1 MHPAAS
7 SGGWMDESYFKVV
20 KDPCEINSH
29 QHATSTSPPL
39 SSSSSFTAADPATAA
54 PVPVPATATAA
65 PVPVPATVTAGAGAG
80 AGRRCHRCRAEM
92 PSLPGGDAIV
102 AGRRCHRCRT
112 LTVLGRVG
120 DATHTVT
127 LHRSINSK
135 VRNQLGCLL
144 I

>member
-1 MHPAAS
+1 
-7 SGGWMDESYFKVV
+7 MDESYFKVV

-54 PVPVPATATAA
+54 TAADPATAA

-92 PSLPGGDAIV
+92 RSLPGGDAIV
-102 AGRRCHRCRT
+102 A
-112 LTVLGRVG
+112 
-120 DATHTVT
+120 AP
-127 LHRSINSK
+127 
-135 VRNQLGCLL
+135 
-144 I
+144 